1 MEGVWEAQE
10 LANAA
15 SRALRV
21 SGSETSLAFY
31 IWFGKSN
38 ASPQMV
44 NRLLN
49 NHFLT
54 ARSHLPAPTLQMKM
68 SFEGRA
74 RYTPQNGAPAPGL
87 DSLLYVCPSADS
99 PLSDTCGS
107 SNSEYDMAKVATTHG
122 ANRQRVGP
130 TVLIVCPAFFSRTR
144 PTNAEMVR
152 SYRQSI
158 DTQKFSNGF
167 FLLHE
172 LQHMPKA
179 TSPDPP
185 AEDMPDPDD
194 PSRDCYSVR
203 CCPMLQHNQ
212 KIRNAQNF
220 AFFALDAVAF
230 PQYTEPG
237 SASPLS

>member
-1 MEGVWEAQE
+1 MEGVREAQQ

-21 SGSETSLAFY
+21 RGSETSLAFN

-44 NRLLN
+44 DRLIN
-49 NHFLT
+49 YHYLT
-54 ARSHLPAPTLQMKM
+54 AGSHLPAPTLQMKM

-87 DSLLYVCPSADS
+87 DSLLYVCPSAAS
-99 PLSDTCGS
+99 PLSDMCGS
-107 SNSEYDMAKVATTHG
+107 SNGESVVARVVTTHV
-122 ANRQRVGP
+122 ANRHRVGP
-130 TVLIVCPAFFSRTR
+130 TVLIVCPAFFSRTG

-158 DTQKFSNGF
+158 DTQNFSKGF

-185 AEDMPDPDD
+185 AEDMPDPRD

-230 PQYTEPG
+230 PQYAKPG
-237 SASPLS
+237 SASPSS